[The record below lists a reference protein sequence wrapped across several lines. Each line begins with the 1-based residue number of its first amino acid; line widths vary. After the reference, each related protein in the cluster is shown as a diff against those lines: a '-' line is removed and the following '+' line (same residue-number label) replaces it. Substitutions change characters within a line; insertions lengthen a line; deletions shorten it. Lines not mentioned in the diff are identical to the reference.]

1 MLDALF
7 GRQKID
13 ATTDVVVLPALRYY
27 TVRLAHSNG
36 APSQKEKEQPNFLK
50 KPYKLTLRI

>member
-1 MLDALF
+1 MLYLDAK
-7 GRQKID
+7 KID